1 MQYSF
6 IEKFNLRGKGRKGRK
21 NLTIKE
27 LPQSE
32 RPYEKLE
39 LYGETSLSNAELLAI
54 IIKTG
59 TKEYTSV
66 DIARK
71 ILNLNERYDETSL
84 SFLRDLSIEE
94 ITKIKGMGRIKAIQL
109 KAICELADRMNKPS
123 NYKKTQIK
131 EPNDIVKILMNEMQ
145 YEKREIAKIILLDNK
160 NVITKIKDIAIGG
173 NNFVSIGMKDI
184 LSEAVKTNAPK
195 IILVH
200 NHPSGNPTPST
211 QDIEVTK
218 KLEMSAK
225 ILGIQLIGHIV
236 IGQGEYISIKTI
248 EKWKTKLEGK

>member
-1 MQYSF
+1 M
-6 IEKFNLRGKGRKGRK
+6 
-21 NLTIKE
+21 TIKE
-27 LPQSE
+27 LPQTE

-39 LYGETSLSNAELLAI
+39 LYGEKSLSNAELLAI

-59 TKEYTSV
+59 TKEQTSV

-71 ILNLNERYDETSL
+71 ILKLNEMYDKTSL
-84 SFLRDLSIEE
+84 SFLQDITIEE
-94 ITKIKGMGRIKAIQL
+94 LTKIKGMGKIKSLQL
-109 KAICELADRMNKPS
+109 KAVCELANRINFPP

-145 YEKREIAKIILLDNK
+145 YEKREIAKIVLLDNK
-160 NVITKIKDIAIGG
+160 NNILKIKDIAIGG
-173 NNFVSIGMKDI
+173 NNFVNIGMKDI
-184 LSEAVKTNAPK
+184 LSEAVKINAPK

-200 NHPSGNPTPST
+200 NHPSGNSTPSK

-218 KLEMSAK
+218 KLELVVK
-225 ILGIQLIGHIV
+225 LLGIKLIDHIV
-236 IGQGEYISIKTI
+236 IGKGEYTSIKTI

>member
-1 MQYSF
+1 MP
-6 IEKFNLRGKGRKGRK
+6 IKM
-21 NLTIKE
+21 KE
-27 LPQSE
+27 LPEAE

-39 LYGETSLSNAELLAI
+39 QYGAEKLTNAELLAI

-71 ILNLNERYDETSL
+71 ILKLNEMYDETSL

-94 ITKIKGMGRIKAIQL
+94 ITKIKGMGRVKAIQL
-109 KAICELADRMNKPS
+109 KAICELANRMNKPS

-145 YEKREIAKIILLDNK
+145 YEKREIAKIVLLDNK
-160 NVITKIKDIAIGG
+160 NNILKIKDIAIGG
-173 NNFVSIGMKDI
+173 NNFVNIGMKDI
-184 LSEAVKTNAPK
+184 LSEAVKINAPK

-200 NHPSGNPTPST
+200 NHPSGSSRPSL
-211 QDIEVTK
+211 QDIDVTR
-218 KLEMSAK
+218 KLEISANM
-225 ILGIQLIGHIV
+225 LGIKLIDHIV
-236 IGQGEYISIKTI
+236 IGKGEYTSIKTI

>member
-1 MQYSF
+1 M
-6 IEKFNLRGKGRKGRK
+6 
-21 NLTIKE
+21 TIKE

-39 LYGETSLSNAELLAI
+39 LYGEKSLSNAELLAI

-66 DIARK
+66 DIARE
-71 ILNLNERYDETSL
+71 ILKLNEMYDETSL

-94 ITKIKGMGRIKAIQL
+94 ITKIKGMGRVKAIKL
-109 KAICELADRMNKPS
+109 KAICELANRMNKPS

-145 YEKREIAKIILLDNK
+145 YEKREIAKIVLLDNK
-160 NVITKIKDIAIGG
+160 NNILKIKDIAIGG
-173 NNFVSIGMKDI
+173 NNFVNIGMKDI
-184 LSEAVKTNAPK
+184 LSEAVKINAPK

-200 NHPSGNPTPST
+200 NHPSGSSRPSL
-211 QDIEVTK
+211 QDIDVTR
-218 KLEMSAK
+218 KLEISANM
-225 ILGIQLIGHIV
+225 LGIKLIDHIV
-236 IGQGEYISIKTI
+236 IGKGEYTSIKTI

>member
-1 MQYSF
+1 
-6 IEKFNLRGKGRKGRK
+6 
-21 NLTIKE
+21 
-27 LPQSE
+27 
-32 RPYEKLE
+32 
-39 LYGETSLSNAELLAI
+39 
-54 IIKTG
+54 
-59 TKEYTSV
+59 
-66 DIARK
+66 
-71 ILNLNERYDETSL
+71 
-84 SFLRDLSIEE
+84 
-94 ITKIKGMGRIKAIQL
+94 
-109 KAICELADRMNKPS
+109 MNKPS

-225 ILGIQLIGHIV
+225 ILGIQLIDHIV

>member
-1 MQYSF
+1 
-6 IEKFNLRGKGRKGRK
+6 
-21 NLTIKE
+21 LTIKE

-39 LYGETSLSNAELLAI
+39 LYGEKSLSNAELLAI

-71 ILNLNERYDETSL
+71 ILKLNEMYDETSL

-94 ITKIKGMGRIKAIQL
+94 ITKIKGMGRVKAIQL
-109 KAICELADRMNKPS
+109 KAICELANRMNKPS

-145 YEKREIAKIILLDNK
+145 YEKREIAKIVLLDNK
-160 NVITKIKDIAIGG
+160 NNILKIKDIAIGG
-173 NNFVSIGMKDI
+173 NNFVNIGMKDI
-184 LSEAVKTNAPK
+184 LSEAVKINAPK

-200 NHPSGNPTPST
+200 NHPSGSSRPSL
-211 QDIEVTK
+211 QDIDVTR
-218 KLEMSAK
+218 KLEISANM
-225 ILGIQLIGHIV
+225 LGIKLIDHIV
-236 IGQGEYISIKTI
+236 IGKGEYTSIKTI

>member
-1 MQYSF
+1 MSL
-6 IEKFNLRGKGRKGRK
+6 K
-21 NLTIKE
+21 IKE
-27 LPQSE
+27 LPETE

-39 LYGETSLSNAELLAI
+39 LYGEKALSNAELLAI

-66 DIARK
+66 DIARE
-71 ILNLNERYDETSL
+71 ILKLNEMYDETSL

-94 ITKIKGMGRIKAIQL
+94 ITKIKGMGRVKAIQL
-109 KAICELADRMNKPS
+109 KAICELANRMNKPS

-145 YEKREIAKIILLDNK
+145 YEKREIAKIVLLDNK
-160 NVITKIKDIAIGG
+160 NNILKIKDIAIGG
-173 NNFVSIGMKDI
+173 NNFVNIGMKDI
-184 LSEAVKTNAPK
+184 LSEAVKINAPK

-200 NHPSGNPTPST
+200 NHPSGNSTPSK

-218 KLEMSAK
+218 KLELVVK
-225 ILGIQLIGHIV
+225 LLGIKLIDHIV
-236 IGQGEYISIKTI
+236 IGKGEYTSIKTI

>member
-1 MQYSF
+1 M
-6 IEKFNLRGKGRKGRK
+6 
-21 NLTIKE
+21 TIKE

-39 LYGETSLSNAELLAI
+39 LYGEKSLSNAELLAI

-66 DIARK
+66 DIARE
-71 ILNLNERYDETSL
+71 ILKLNEMYDETSL

-94 ITKIKGMGRIKAIQL
+94 ITRIKGMGRIKAIQL
-109 KAICELADRMNKPS
+109 KAICELANRMNKPS

-145 YEKREIAKIILLDNK
+145 YEKREIAKIVLLDNK
-160 NVITKIKDIAIGG
+160 NNILKIKDIAIGG
-173 NNFVSIGMKDI
+173 NNFVNI
-184 LSEAVKTNAPK
+184 EAVKINAPK

-200 NHPSGNPTPST
+200 NHPSGNSTPSK

-218 KLEMSAK
+218 KLELVVK
-225 ILGIQLIGHIV
+225 LLGIKLIDHIV
-236 IGQGEYISIKTI
+236 IGKGEYTSIKTI

>member
-1 MQYSF
+1 M
-6 IEKFNLRGKGRKGRK
+6 
-21 NLTIKE
+21 TIKE

-39 LYGETSLSNAELLAI
+39 LYGEKSLSNAELLAI

-66 DIARK
+66 DIARE
-71 ILNLNERYDETSL
+71 ILKLNEMYDETSL

-94 ITKIKGMGRIKAIQL
+94 ITRIKGIGRIKAIQL
-109 KAICELADRMNKPS
+109 KAICELANRMNKPS

-145 YEKREIAKIILLDNK
+145 YEKREIAKIVLLDNK
-160 NVITKIKDIAIGG
+160 NNILKIKDIAIGG
-173 NNFVSIGMKDI
+173 NNFVNIGMKDI
-184 LSEAVKTNAPK
+184 LSEAVKINAPK

-200 NHPSGNPTPST
+200 NHPSGNSTPSK

-218 KLEMSAK
+218 KLELVVK
-225 ILGIQLIGHIV
+225 LLGIKLIDHIV
-236 IGQGEYISIKTI
+236 IGKGEYTSIKTI

>member
-1 MQYSF
+1 M
-6 IEKFNLRGKGRKGRK
+6 
-21 NLTIKE
+21 TIKE

-39 LYGETSLSNAELLAI
+39 LYGEKSLSNAELLAI

-66 DIARK
+66 DIARE
-71 ILNLNERYDETSL
+71 ILKLNEMYDETSL

-94 ITKIKGMGRIKAIQL
+94 ITKIKGMGRVKAIQL
-109 KAICELADRMNKPS
+109 KAICELANRMNKPS

-145 YEKREIAKIILLDNK
+145 YEKRGIAKIVLLDNK
-160 NVITKIKDIAIGG
+160 NNILKIKDIAIGG
-173 NNFVSIGMKDI
+173 NNFVNIGMKDI
-184 LSEAVKTNAPK
+184 LSEAVKINAPK

-200 NHPSGNPTPST
+200 NHPSGNSTPSK

-218 KLEMSAK
+218 KLELVVK
-225 ILGIQLIGHIV
+225 LLGIKLIDHIV
-236 IGQGEYISIKTI
+236 IGKGEYTSIKTI

>member
-1 MQYSF
+1 M
-6 IEKFNLRGKGRKGRK
+6 
-21 NLTIKE
+21 TIKE

-39 LYGETSLSNAELLAI
+39 LYGEKSLSNAELLAI

-66 DIARK
+66 DIARE
-71 ILNLNERYDETSL
+71 ILKLNEKYDETSL

-94 ITKIKGMGRIKAIQL
+94 ITKIKGMGRVKAIQL
-109 KAICELADRMNKPS
+109 KAICELANRMNKPS

-145 YEKREIAKIILLDNK
+145 YEKREIAKIVLLDNK
-160 NVITKIKDIAIGG
+160 NNILKIKDIAIGG
-173 NNFVSIGMKDI
+173 NNFVNIGMKDI
-184 LSEAVKTNAPK
+184 LSEAVKINAPK

-200 NHPSGNPTPST
+200 NHPSGNSTPSK

-218 KLEMSAK
+218 KLELVVK
-225 ILGIQLIGHIV
+225 LLGIKLIDHIV
-236 IGQGEYISIKTI
+236 IGKGEYTSIKTI

>member
-1 MQYSF
+1 M
-6 IEKFNLRGKGRKGRK
+6 
-21 NLTIKE
+21 TIKE

-39 LYGETSLSNAELLAI
+39 LYGEKSLSNAELLAI

-66 DIARK
+66 DIARE
-71 ILNLNERYDETSL
+71 ILKLNEMYDETSL

-94 ITKIKGMGRIKAIQL
+94 ITKIKGMGRVKAIQL
-109 KAICELADRMNKPS
+109 KAICELANRMNKPS

-131 EPNDIVKILMNEMQ
+131 EPNDIVKILMSEMQ
-145 YEKREIAKIILLDNK
+145 YEKREIAKIVLLDNK
-160 NVITKIKDIAIGG
+160 NNILKIKDIAIGG
-173 NNFVSIGMKDI
+173 NNFVNIGMKDI
-184 LSEAVKTNAPK
+184 LSEAVKINAPK

-200 NHPSGNPTPST
+200 NHPSGNSTPSK

-218 KLEMSAK
+218 KLELVVK
-225 ILGIQLIGHIV
+225 LLGIKLIDHIV
-236 IGQGEYISIKTI
+236 IGKGEYTSIKTI

>member
-1 MQYSF
+1 M
-6 IEKFNLRGKGRKGRK
+6 
-21 NLTIKE
+21 TIKE

-39 LYGETSLSNAELLAI
+39 LYGEKSLSNAELLAI

-71 ILNLNERYDETSL
+71 ILKLNEMYDETSL

-94 ITKIKGMGRIKAIQL
+94 ITKIKGMGRVKAIQL
-109 KAICELADRMNKPS
+109 KAICELANRMNKPS

-225 ILGIQLIGHIV
+225 ILGIQLIDHIV